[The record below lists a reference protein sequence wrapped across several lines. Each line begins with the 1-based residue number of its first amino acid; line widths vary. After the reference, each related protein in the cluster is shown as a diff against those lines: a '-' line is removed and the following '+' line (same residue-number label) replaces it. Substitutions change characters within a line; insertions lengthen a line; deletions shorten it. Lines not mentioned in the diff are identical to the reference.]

1 MTPSLCRTGR
11 RAEVRAFP
19 PKGPKELPKW
29 VQARA
34 RRIGLRLE
42 DRAARLIAQTAGD
55 QERRPGQEYVD
66 LWALANELDKL
77 ACFAGG
83 EMVREAD
90 VQALTP
96 VLRDQKGYFL
106 CDALAEGRSAAAV
119 KLLRELLAQ
128 DEPTQV
134 ILSTI
139 AGRYRR
145 LAIARELMDRGE
157 SSAAV
162 GAATRT
168 SGYALEKQM
177 EQASRHNQERLRRLY
192 RRVVEADLEAK
203 LGERDEAVALELLV
217 HDLASPAPEAE

>member
-1 MTPSLCRTGR
+1 M
-11 RAEVRAFP
+11 
-19 PKGPKELPKW
+19 
-29 VQARA
+29 
-34 RRIGLRLE
+34 
-42 DRAARLIAQTAGD
+42 
-55 QERRPGQEYVD
+55 
-66 LWALANELDKL
+66 
-77 ACFAGG
+77 
-83 EMVREAD
+83 
-90 VQALTP
+90 
-96 VLRDQKGYFL
+96 LRDQKGYFL

-145 LAIARELMDRGE
+145 LAIARGLMDRGE

-177 EQASRHNQERLRRLY
+177 EQASRHNQERLRRIY